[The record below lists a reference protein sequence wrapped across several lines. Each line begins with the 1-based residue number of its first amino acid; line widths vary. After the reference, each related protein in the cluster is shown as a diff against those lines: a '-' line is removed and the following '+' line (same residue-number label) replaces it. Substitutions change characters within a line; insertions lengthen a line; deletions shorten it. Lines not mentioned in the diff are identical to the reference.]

1 MNTAA
6 AQETKPVVAW
16 FAAFAIAAIAM
27 PLGVLLIGVKGPLA
41 GLLIAS
47 PTLLIIKAALNAL
60 YNARHSTNPDSAVR
74 GRYIGRILAITLV
87 YIVSLVAALML
98 TDRADPIT
106 PLTIILALLPG
117 IAVAMYF
124 WAMARLIVEMTDEF
138 QKTLLVRQSLIAT
151 GVTMASASIYGFLE
165 NFGVAPH
172 VDAFWWPIVWFGGLA
187 IGALANKIQYGTAG
201 ESA

>member
-1 MNTAA
+1 MSAATAF
-6 AQETKPVVAW
+6 EPRPVIAW
-16 FAAFAIAAIAM
+16 FAVFAIAAIAM
-27 PLGVLLIGVKGPLA
+27 PLAVLLIGIKGPLA
-41 GLLIAS
+41 GVLIAS

-60 YNARHSTNPDSAVR
+60 HNARHSTNPDAAVR
-74 GRYIGRILAITLV
+74 ARYIGRILAVTLV
-87 YIVSLVAALML
+87 YVVSLLAALML
-98 TDRADPIT
+98 TDRANPT
-106 PLTIILALLPG
+106 SPLTIILALLPG

-124 WAMARLIVEMTDEF
+124 WAMARLIVEMSDEF

-151 GVTMASASIYGFLE
+151 GVTMAAASIYGFLE

-187 IGALANKIQYGTAG
+187 VGAIANKIQFGTTG